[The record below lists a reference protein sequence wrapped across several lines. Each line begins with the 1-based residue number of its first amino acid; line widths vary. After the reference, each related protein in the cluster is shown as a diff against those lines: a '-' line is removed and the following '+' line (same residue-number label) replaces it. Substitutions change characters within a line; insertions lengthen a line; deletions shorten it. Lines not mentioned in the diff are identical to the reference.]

1 MQPDTDL
8 CKIVIVLLTQNIDN
22 MLLIVVPSGI
32 RTLHGEI
39 NNVLRQFS
47 AARQQ
52 LLNSDYRGK

>member
-8 CKIVIVLLTQNIDN
+8 CKIVLLNQNIDN

-39 NNVLRQFS
+39 DNILGQF
-47 AARQQ
+47 
-52 LLNSDYRGK
+52 N